1 MASKQAVLSSSI
13 NWASS
18 TIVPGEGNQI
28 QDDDVGEDAVQSK
41 TQGEQ
46 SASLNYRALKEEEL
60 SKRLIGPRKKSLR
73 EHFQRVKFTGAAA
86 APSDEQKSNCQKLRQ
101 ALGIRKKWVFEPTK
115 LVKFVEPSP
124 HDKPVLLNPEQ
135 VRLPPKVDWNKE
147 MIDGVYMVWQ
157 EDPET
162 GQRINVKKFADVKT
176 FLDDLVWIMELISHG
191 SAKTF
196 CYKRLRLLQTRFH
209 LHNMLNEQ
217 LEREETRNCPHRD
230 FYNVRKVDNHVH
242 HSACMNQKHLLR
254 FIKSRV
260 KRCPNV
266 VVVEKDGELV
276 TLAQLFKQLGVKPHD
291 LSIDTLDMHAH
302 QDTFHRFDR
311 FNLKYNPIGSS
322 ELRTLFLK
330 TDNYMKGRFFAE
342 VTKEVF
348 DDLESAKYQ
357 NAEYRLSIYG
367 KNPLEWDKLAGW
379 VCRNNLQSNHVK
391 WMIQIPRIYT
401 IYRKAN
407 MISSFKEMLDNIFR
421 PLFEVTIDPST
432 HPELHLFLKLVVGF
446 DTVDDESKPERRR
459 KKYPKPEDWTSMENP
474 PYIVYS
480 YYLYGNL
487 YVLNAL
493 REARGMSTFMW
504 RPHCGESGDLDHLAV
519 SFMIAESI
527 QHGITLKRSPVLQY
541 LYYISQIGISMSPL
555 SNNLLFLEYHK
566 NPFPLFFT
574 RGLNVTLST
583 DDPLMIH
590 FTKEPLVEEYSIAAQ
605 LWKLSNIDMCEIAR
619 NSVLMSGF
627 SHSTKCHWLGRTYEQ
642 RGPAGNCIEKTNVPN
657 IRLLFRQE
665 MLQEEEFML
674 CGVPCSRPGI
684 HSPTFSTDNLTSKD
698 SKSKIPEVS
707 EIRSLED
714 TVHFDDARTKLA
726 LMPDKDFRKGE
737 SSTHLGARKSALCMV
752 FGIIAGMAVV
762 KIVDYTNLKRS
773 TK

>member
-1 MASKQAVLSSSI
+1 MANKQAVLSSSI
-13 NWASS
+13 NWATSNLVTGECGQTVDEDDMEDIIQS
-18 TIVPGEGNQI
+18 RGPGEP
-28 QDDDVGEDAVQSK
+28 
-41 TQGEQ
+41 
-46 SASLNYRALKEEEL
+46 SASLNYTSLKKDEL
-60 SKRLIGPRKKSLR
+60 TRRLSEGHKSLR
-73 EHFQRVKFTGAAA
+73 GHFQRVKFTGAAA
-86 APSDEQKSNCQKLRQ
+86 VPSDEQKSNCHKLRQ

-135 VRLPPKVDWNKE
+135 VRLPPKADWKKE

-162 GQRINVKKFADVKT
+162 GKRINVKKFADVKA
-176 FLDDLVWIMELISHG
+176 FFDDLVWIMELISLG

-367 KNPLEWDKLAGW
+367 KNPLEWDKLASW
-379 VCRNNLQSNHVK
+379 VCRNNLQANHVK

-401 IYRKAN
+401 VYRKAN
-407 MISSFKEMLDNIFR
+407 MISNFKEMLDNIFR

-446 DTVDDESKPERRR
+446 DTVDDESKPERKR
-459 KKYPKPEDWTSMENP
+459 KKYPKPEQWNSLENP

-619 NSVLMSGF
+619 NSVLISGF
-627 SHSTKCHWLGRTYEQ
+627 SHSTKCHWLGQTYDQ
-642 RGPAGNCIEKTNVPN
+642 RGPSGNCIEKTNVPN

-665 MLQEEEFML
+665 MLQEEESML
-674 CGVPCSRPGI
+674 CGIPCSAFGI
-684 HSPTFSTDNLTSKD
+684 HSPTFSKD
-698 SKSKIPEVS
+698 CITYPESNPPLLDVT
-707 EIRSLED
+707 EKRPVED
-714 TVHFDDARTKLA
+714 TVQFDHLRSKLA
-726 LMPDKDFRKGE
+726 LLPNKDPRSRE
-737 SSTHLGARKSALCMV
+737 SNLNLDAKKSVFCLA
-752 FGIIAGMAVV
+752 FGIIVGMAFV
-762 KIVDYTNLKRS
+762 KIMDYTKLKRS
-773 TK
+773 SK

>member
-1 MASKQAVLSSSI
+1 MATPQAGLSPSV

-18 TIVPGEGNQI
+18 ALLADDTIS
-28 QDDDVGEDAVQSK
+28 DQSLQEEAASG
-41 TQGEQ
+41 TPRET
-46 SASLNYRALKEEEL
+46 SALLNYSQIKKEAQSRRL
-60 SKRLIGPRKKSLR
+60 SEGSNSKLIR

-86 APSDEQKSNCQKLRQ
+86 VPSDEQKSNCHKLRQ
-101 ALGIRKKWVFEPTK
+101 ALGIRKKWVFERKK
-115 LVKFVEPSP
+115 LVKYVEPSP

-135 VRLPPKVDWNKE
+135 VRLPPKADWKKE
-147 MIDGVYMVWQ
+147 MVDGVYMVWQ

-162 GQRINVKKFADVKT
+162 GKSKNVKKFSDVKT
-176 FLDDLVWIMELISHG
+176 FFDDLIWIMELISHG
-191 SAKTF
+191 STKTF

-367 KNPLEWDKLAGW
+367 KNQLEWDKLSSW

-391 WMIQIPRIYT
+391 WMIQIPRIYSV
-401 IYRKAN
+401 YRKAN
-407 MISSFKEMLDNIFR
+407 MIASFQEMLDNIFR

-446 DTVDDESKPERRR
+446 DTVDDESKPERKR
-459 KKYPKPEDWTSMENP
+459 KKYPTPEEWKSLENP

-493 REARGMSTFMW
+493 REARGMNPFMW
-504 RPHCGESGDLDHLAV
+504 RPHCGESGDLDHLAA
-519 SFMIAESI
+519 SFMFAESI

-627 SHSTKCHWLGRTYEQ
+627 SHSTKCHWLGQTYEQ

-665 MLQEEEFML
+665 MLQEEEYML
-674 CGVPCSRPGI
+674 CGVPCSTPGI
-684 HSPTFSTDNLTSKD
+684 HSPNFSNAMLPS
-698 SKSKIPEVS
+698 S
-707 EIRSLED
+707 EAKPRVL
-714 TVHFDDARTKLA
+714 DAKQKRPTIDVVQYDETRRNLA
-726 LMPDKDFRKGE
+726 LVPKNDIRKAE
-737 SSTHLGARKSALCMV
+737 NSSNLDAKKSLSCLF
-752 FGIIAGMAVV
+752 FGLIIGMAVV
-762 KIVDYTNLKRS
+762 QIMESTKLKRS
-773 TK
+773 SK